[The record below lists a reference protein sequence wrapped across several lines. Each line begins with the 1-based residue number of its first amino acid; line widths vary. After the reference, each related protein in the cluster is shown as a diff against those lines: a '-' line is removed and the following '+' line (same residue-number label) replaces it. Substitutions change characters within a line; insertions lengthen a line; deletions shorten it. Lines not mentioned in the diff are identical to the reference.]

1 MTDAEYN
8 FIYNSAYEE
17 AFMYLCDVVRGEII
31 EEKDI
36 EYIVKKNI
44 QFFIDRNVEIEYD
57 ILYSYICSDIDAFLD
72 AKETGGK

>member
-1 MTDAEYN
+1 MTKQEYN
-8 FIYNSAYEE
+8 FIYKSAYEE
-17 AFMYLCDVVRGEII
+17 AIMYLCDVVRGEII

-57 ILYSYICSDIDAFLD
+57 ILYSYIYSDIDAFLD
-72 AKETGGK
+72 SAEK

>member
-1 MTDAEYN
+1 MTKQEYN
-8 FIYNSAYEE
+8 FIYKSAYEE

-44 QFFIDRNVEIEYD
+44 QFFIDRDIEIDYD
-57 ILYSYICSDIDAFLD
+57 ILYSDIYSDIDAFLD
-72 AKETGGK
+72 AKETGEK